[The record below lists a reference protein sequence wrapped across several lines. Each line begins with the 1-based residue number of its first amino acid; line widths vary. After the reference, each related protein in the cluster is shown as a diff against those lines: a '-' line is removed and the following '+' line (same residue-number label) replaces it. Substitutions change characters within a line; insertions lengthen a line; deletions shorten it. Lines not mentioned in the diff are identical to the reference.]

1 MGPAVLLL
9 KLDIKAAAGPLK
21 LERGAAAAA
30 AAGGLAAKL
39 DNNSWG
45 AAGVTAAGSVLL

>member
-21 LERGAAAAA
+21 LERGAAV

-39 DNNSWG
+39 DNNS
-45 AAGVTAAGSVLL
+45 